1 MKTTI
6 NSLQDRN
13 RDSTD
18 RVNLSSS
25 PPTLTRIYIEV
36 TNRCNLNCRMCIRNN
51 WNHDLGSMP
60 RKTFRKMLN
69 DIQEFSPFP
78 EIFFGG
84 YGEPLS
90 HPDIINFI
98 QDTKKIGAQTS
109 LVTNGTLLS
118 PEVSKDLILSG
129 LNRLWIS
136 LDGMHHDN
144 LQNDEILPQIIHN
157 LEIFQDLKNNPQLK
171 RKNREEPEVGMVY
184 VLTKTNS
191 SDLTDLFD
199 LGKDLGVKSF
209 FITNLE
215 AYSEELAGEISYQLD
230 QWREPLFPGPDLL
243 DLPDIVNKLQ
253 SEGGEVSVEGSL
265 TNPSTRCPFAEKGEI
280 ALRWDGEVSPCLPLL
295 YDHTSIVGR
304 WKNQVY
310 SYTLGNIDSKS
321 LHEIWLDQEFEAL
334 IKRLLE
340 EDFSPCV
347 NCRDCWLSEDN
358 RLDCM
363 GYEHPT
369 CGGCLWAHG
378 VIACP

>member
-1 MKTTI
+1 MKITI

-18 RVNLSSS
+18 RLNISRSHH
-25 PPTLTRIYIEV
+25 TLTRIYLEV

-51 WNHDLGSMP
+51 WNHELGSMS
-60 RKTFRKMLN
+60 RKTFLKMLT
-69 DIQEFSPFP
+69 DIQGFSPFP

-90 HPDIINFI
+90 HPDIINFV
-98 QDTKKIGAQTS
+98 QDVKNIGARTS

-118 PEVSKDLILSG
+118 PEISKDLIRSG

-136 LDGMHHDN
+136 LDGMHLDN
-144 LQNDEILPQIIHN
+144 LQNDDILPQIIHN

-171 RKNREEPEVGMVY
+171 RNNRDEPEVGMVY

-191 SDLTDLFD
+191 SALTDLFD
-199 LGKDLGVKSF
+199 LGKDLGIKSF

-215 AYSEELAGEISYQLD
+215 AYSEELAGEIPYQVA
-230 QWREPLFPGPDLL
+230 QWRGAAFPGPDLL
-243 DLPDIVNKLQ
+243 NLPDIVNKFQ
-253 SEGGEVSVEGSL
+253 REGGGISVEGSL
-265 TNPSTRCPFAEKGEI
+265 INPSTRCPFAVKGEI

-310 SYTLGNIDSKS
+310 SYTLGNIESKS
-321 LHEIWLDQEFEAL
+321 LQEIWLDQEFEAF